1 MTGRIMKTSKRFL
14 PRLAA
19 AALCLVMAI
28 SSSAAEQT
36 AEDLLGVF
44 TVNHGPRDSKKIA
57 ITMDDVYET
66 EWVWKS
72 VELCKQYGIAMTYF
86 PIGINVREE
95 DGENWRALL
104 DAGCEIGSHS
114 MNHLNFRDI
123 GEYTAIERLGRFQ
136 ERLDKV
142 LGFHYEVRWFR
153 PPTGSI
159 TDKKGSTA
167 AMVRAIFSSVFPPLA
182 ISGMSGNF
190 SRIFATTSG
199 VFVPQATFRISAPA
213 FSLALIS
220 VFSWVTVII
229 TGISTAAATAARFRL
244 LIGAFRITPMA
255 PWHSTSLARAT
266 VRSPFVVPPPTP
278 QKTGI

>member
-167 AMVRAIFSSVFPPLA
+167 AMVRAIRTYGYEHILRWDVSQTDAAKAIEKVQNGSILLYHARHKDYVCLETLIPQLLEAGFEPVTVSELFGFPPPE
-182 ISGMSGNF
+182 
-190 SRIFATTSG
+190 TSEELYVYDIHKILG
-199 VFVPQATFRISAPA
+199 
-213 FSLALIS
+213 
-220 VFSWVTVII
+220 
-229 TGISTAAATAARFRL
+229 
-244 LIGAFRITPMA
+244 
-255 PWHSTSLARAT
+255 
-266 VRSPFVVPPPTP
+266 
-278 QKTGI
+278 K

>member
-123 GEYTAIERLGRFQ
+123 GEYVAIERLGRFQ

-142 LGFHYEVRWFR
+142 LGFHYGVRWFR

-159 TDKKGSTA
+159 TDKNGSTA
-167 AMVRAIFSSVFPPLA
+167 VMVRAIRTYGYEHILRWDVSQTDAAKAIGKVQNGSILLYHARHKDYVCLETLIPQLLEAGFEPVTVSELFGFPPLE
-182 ISGMSGNF
+182 
-190 SRIFATTSG
+190 TSEELY
-199 VFVPQATFRISAPA
+199 VYDIHE
-213 FSLALIS
+213 
-220 VFSWVTVII
+220 II
-229 TGISTAAATAARFRL
+229 G
-244 LIGAFRITPMA
+244 
-255 PWHSTSLARAT
+255 
-266 VRSPFVVPPPTP
+266 
-278 QKTGI
+278 K